1 MIYFEK
7 VSFEQYKKD
16 RLKLLGNFSH
26 TIPDEKIKEEYDNI
40 KLPKRATT
48 DSAGYD
54 FFAPYTFSLIGTH
67 SDKAENLQIHY
78 ELIPTGI
85 RFVTDN
91 KEIFLACVPR
101 SGLGFRNGFAL
112 ANTVG
117 VIDSSYFLSDNEGH
131 IMAKVYA
138 ETDADVEQG
147 KAFMQ
152 GIIIPFIKTSNDDA
166 TGIRNGGFGST
177 DGKIEAVEIKEK
189 ENG

>member
-1 MIYFEK
+1 MIHFEK
-7 VSFEQYKKD
+7 VSFEQYYKD
-16 RLKLLGNFSH
+16 RTKVELYLTEEEVRS
-26 TIPDEKIKEEYDNI
+26 EYDAI

-54 FFAPYTFSLIGTH
+54 FFAPYTFDLIGTH
-67 SDKAENLQIHY
+67 SDKAEETKIHY

-85 RFVTDN
+85 RFITDN
-91 KEIFLACVPR
+91 KEVFLACVPR

-112 ANTVG
+112 ANTIG

-138 ETDADVEQG
+138 ETDVSVEQG

-152 GIIIPFIKTSNDDA
+152 GIIIPFIKTSDDDA

>member
-1 MIYFEK
+1 MIHFEK
-7 VSFEQYKKD
+7 VSFEQYYKD
-16 RLKLLGNFSH
+16 RTKVETYLTEEEVRS
-26 TIPDEKIKEEYDNI
+26 EYDAI

-67 SDKAENLQIHY
+67 SDNAENLQILF
-78 ELIPTGI
+78 ELISTGI

-91 KEIFLACVPR
+91 KEVFLACVPR

-112 ANTVG
+112 ANTIG

-138 ETDADVEQG
+138 ETDVRVEQG

-152 GIIIPFIKTSNDDA
+152 GIIVPYLTVDNDKSKEIK
-166 TGIRNGGFGST
+166 RNGGFGST
-177 DGKIEAVEIKEK
+177 DA
-189 ENG
+189 